1 MLLISDAHTR
11 FDLSSLRLISY
22 GTAPMPVATLR
33 HLHEALPNVTLKQT
47 YGLTELGILPT
58 QSRAPDELWIR
69 LDRRV
74 VDYKIVD
81 NILWVRCQSAM
92 LGYLNAPSP
101 FDEEGW
107 LTTQDVVQVAGESL
121 TTLGPQHHLLHAEA
135 TYP

>member
-1 MLLISDAHTR
+1 MSTQVDTEKELLSEPVT
-11 FDLSSLRLISY
+11 Y
-22 GTAPMPVATLR
+22 GTEPMPVATLR

-81 NILWVRCQSAM
+81 KSNIDAFE
-92 LGYLNAPSP
+92 A
-101 FDEEGW
+101 
-107 LTTQDVVQVAGESL
+107 DVKAHQQG
-121 TTLGPQHHLLHAEA
+121 
-135 TYP
+135 